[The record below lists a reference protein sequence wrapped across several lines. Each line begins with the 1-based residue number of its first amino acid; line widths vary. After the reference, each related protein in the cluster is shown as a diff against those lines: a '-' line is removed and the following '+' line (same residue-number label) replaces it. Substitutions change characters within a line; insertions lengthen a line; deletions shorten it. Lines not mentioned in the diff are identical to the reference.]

1 MCGKLLLTIFTIS
14 FLILCGITIHLE
26 NKLAKI
32 PSNEDPVFIP
42 GEELASGSAGVIF
55 EPANHF
61 ILAEPFSNDPV
72 VTINYDGSVICHKY
86 SIDES
91 ASITAGIFWK
101 QFQYHYK
108 KLLKSNVSEGN

>member
-1 MCGKLLLTIFTIS
+1 MCGKLLLTIFMIS
-14 FLILCGITIHLE
+14 FLILCGITIQLE
-26 NKLAKI
+26 NKLVKI
-32 PSNEDPVFIP
+32 PSNEDPVFIH
-42 GEELASGSAGVIF
+42 GEGLASGSAGVIF

-108 KLLKSNVSEGN
+108 KLLNAEQRNGD